1 MTHSLSRLTVLGSLK
16 IWRCLII
23 SLPTNVACLTTSVS
37 LAMGLILSQD
47 LLLSENM
54 QVLLSTIDDINSLST
69 PQVLLE

>member
-1 MTHSLSRLTVLGSLK
+1 
-16 IWRCLII
+16 
-23 SLPTNVACLTTSVS
+23 
-37 LAMGLILSQD
+37 MGLILSQD